1 MKTVRKALKI
11 LDCFTKNDRELG
23 VTEIANQL
31 DFHKSTTHALLA
43 TLKEAGYVISDP
55 RSRKYSLGYKLL
67 ELAEH
72 IVYQRDL
79 RDLCLPVMR
88 ELAEKIQEDVSL
100 SIRNETSRICI
111 AVARGPQ
118 HVRLNITMGMS
129 VPVYCGAAGKCLLA
143 FTQEDSVR
151 RLLEG
156 IDYVRF
162 TTHTISTTTQL
173 FAELSK
179 IRRQGYAE
187 SREEFFNDAAAL
199 AFPLFAA
206 GGQILAVYS
215 IHSTVNRL
223 TEDSRER
230 FVAAGMDAARSTNS
244 ILKNLRQY

>member
-1 MKTVRKALKI
+1 MKTVKKALEI

-43 TLKEAGYVISDP
+43 TLKEAGYVIFNP
-55 RSRKYSLGYKLL
+55 RSRKYSLGFKPL
-67 ELAEH
+67 ELADH

-88 ELAEKIQEDVSL
+88 DLAEKIQESISL
-100 SIRNETSRICI
+100 SIRNEISRICI

-118 HVRLNITMGMS
+118 QVRLNITLGMS

-143 FTQEDSVR
+143 FMPENSVQ
-151 RLLEG
+151 RLLAG
-156 IDYVRF
+156 IDFVRF
-162 TTHTISTTTQL
+162 TAHTISTITQL
-173 FAELSK
+173 VEELSTIQK
-179 IRRQGYAE
+179 QGYAE

-223 TEDSRER
+223 TADTRGR
-230 FVAAGMDAARSTNS
+230 FVTEGKDAAQRTNA
-244 ILKNLRQY
+244 ILKSIRQY